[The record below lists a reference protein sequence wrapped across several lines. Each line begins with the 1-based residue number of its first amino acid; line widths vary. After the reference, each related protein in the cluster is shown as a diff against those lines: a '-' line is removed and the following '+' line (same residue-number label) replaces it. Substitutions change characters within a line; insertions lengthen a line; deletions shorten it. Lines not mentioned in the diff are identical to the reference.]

1 MHMYMHTS
9 KHTHTHTHLH
19 AITHTM
25 HDTHPISHTQ
35 NTCTQKCSSFHVSPR
50 TVHIQADKAVLNKFK
65 CIYIVKKDKQKNKTE
80 HNTTHQSFKPFNSS
94 AMSLRLHNELVNFE
108 VILCLLIFELS
119 QEVLIISASENLS
132 CSLFMTLPL
141 TACSCLSGNLELYPR
156 G

>member
-1 MHMYMHTS
+1 MCLNHPALVH
-9 KHTHTHTHLH
+9 KHPTHLCVGVVRVGS
-19 AITHTM
+19 M
-25 HDTHPISHTQ
+25 CLNHPEVV
-35 NTCTQKCSSFHVSPR
+35 QKHP
-50 TVHIQADKAVLNKFK
+50 ADKAVLNKFK

-141 TACSCLSGNLELYPR
+141 TACSCLSGNLEL
-156 G
+156 